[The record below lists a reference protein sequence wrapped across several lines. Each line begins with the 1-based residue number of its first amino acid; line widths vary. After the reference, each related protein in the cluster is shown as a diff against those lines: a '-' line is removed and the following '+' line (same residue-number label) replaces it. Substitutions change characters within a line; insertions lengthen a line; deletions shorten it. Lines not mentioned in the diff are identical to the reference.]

1 MDLLI
6 SRDGTIRAVY
16 AEEIDL
22 GAIGRPV
29 ITRASRVEPDSTG
42 RWFAD
47 LTPVS
52 GPVLGPFD
60 RRSEALE
67 AELAW
72 LEANWLTS
80 HT

>member
-1 MDLLI
+1 MDLIILP
-6 SRDGTIRAVY
+6 DGTVRAVY

-29 ITRASRVEPDSTG
+29 ITRASHVEPDSAG
-42 RWFAD
+42 RWLAD
-47 LTPVS
+47 LSPVS

-60 RRSEALE
+60 RRSEALQ

-72 LEANWLTS
+72 LEAHWLTS
-80 HT
+80 RT